1 MERRGMPQAQ
11 TRYRPLAPPSSSV
24 PGPPSAGASTRDRW
38 ERRAS
43 DPSTAAREGLRQG
56 PPGERRQ
63 RAGSIPETVAR
74 WLSDGSYQAHWPPPQ
89 SEHDGDLP
97 RASGTFGSQVMEQ
110 DAITDRARSFG
121 LETAGLRQAVD
132 HSELTPA
139 LLGAVDE
146 HLKHFEDSL
155 STISESEPGEET
167 VAIPEEPP
175 AQLPQDEDTDYQE
188 FRRRHTR
195 ASSLPAPKPS
205 LKSALATSP
214 SHSPPAG
221 DGGGGGREKKKA
233 RFRDDSP
240 GTDLSLRRTST
251 APAEYCW
258 ASSASDLPWCGDE
271 IGDVGGREE
280 RAGSEVEGSE
290 EGSEKGFEREDES
303 PSSWVVQV
311 QVQVEISIDDG
322 DTVDEEAENGLLTEA
337 EGVRV
342 RTRVYSSGGGYGG
355 VGEGS
360 AGEGEAEVEEAEAEA
375 EARTSAAGV
384 DNRDDIDDKDR
395 DEAEFGTQFIAI
407 ANDQSMVE
415 GEPCVCEP
423 EVEPSSPA
431 IEDDEPGQNAGDDEV
446 EQTIRVDEDAGVER
460 ITVEAAEA
468 DATSEPS
475 HHSGADSSECS
486 IEDAGQNIDQDPRQT
501 VEDLA
506 MEQAAGDDEN
516 ARGEPGAAEAEETD
530 TAIDHSHHSCTD
542 LSESL
547 GKHSDQDNEQD
558 AGQIDEEET
567 GAVGDAED
575 ADEADSAHLSTASL
589 GLSSKDDGHD
599 EEPFLT
605 PEESSFDQID
615 QVVTAISDVTD
626 DGPIATPADEQ
637 SLAEGSELGLIMPAI
652 DSNHTASPTQQLVS
666 FHQNAP
672 PTIRRLSNPDART
685 RQTPAPDPVRRR
697 ASSMSDFQHLKTRLK
712 LLPFAAK
719 AAPADPAITACSV
732 RIAESPRLNTVYEHP
747 DPQYGFR
754 PATGKGAATKTAQT
768 VSSGRST
775 YQMVWEEP
783 APSEGSESDTTL
795 IEPSQEPEDGDEESE
810 GRSPSPMGKVKTKLA
825 AWSWAR
831 EQQVEAE
838 DSEGG
843 SRPVLSLMRV
853 DTDRRREKSED
864 HPYAPP
870 NTEKHSASS
879 SARHSGPQTPHE
891 QPEVIAEE
899 DDDVQQADDEA
910 EVDEEDDQP
919 MELRFKSAF
928 HRIRSLSMPAST
940 DYLTVP
946 GRMLHSTS
954 PSSPTA
960 PHAPPGGLPRAMS
973 NLAAEEARFMS
984 HRDSLDLNHHR
995 IEREARMNQLL
1006 MTTRDSFV
1014 LAKTKYEAKYPKTAG
1029 GIQYN
1034 RFGGLSTIPDAS
1046 PPEEGREG
1054 FAALERR
1061 VEGGKRAVSEGAVKA
1076 DGHIKW
1082 AGEKKVEKPRW
1093 YKARYMK
1100 GEGGVLNLV
1109 LLDEEVSE

>member
-1 MERRGMPQAQ
+1 MERREIHQAP
-11 TRYRPLAPPSSSV
+11 TRHRPLAPPSPPL
-24 PGPPSAGASTRDRW
+24 PGPSASGTTPWIRW
-38 ERRAS
+38 ERHAS
-43 DPSTAAREGLRQG
+43 DPSTIAREGLRQG
-56 PPGERRQ
+56 LQGERRE

-97 RASGTFGSQVMEQ
+97 RASGPSGSQVMG
-110 DAITDRARSFG
+110 SFG

-155 STISESEPGEET
+155 STVSESEPGEE
-167 VAIPEEPP
+167 AANNPEEPP
-175 AQLPQDEDTDYQE
+175 AQLPPNEDTDYQD
-188 FRRRHTR
+188 FRRRHSR
-195 ASSLPAPKPS
+195 ASSLPGPKPS

-214 SHSPPAG
+214 PHSPPAG
-221 DGGGGGREKKKA
+221 EGGSGGREKKKA
-233 RFRDDSP
+233 RFQDDSP
-240 GTDLSLRRTST
+240 GKDLGLRRTST
-251 APAEYCW
+251 APTECG
-258 ASSASDLPWCGDE
+258 ASSASDFPWSGRNEEADA
-271 IGDVGGREE
+271 GGREE

-290 EGSEKGFEREDES
+290 EGSEEGFAREDES

-311 QVQVEISIDDG
+311 QVQIETLIDDRNSL
-322 DTVDEEAENGLLTEA
+322 DDDLANGSRDGIEDV
-337 EGVRV
+337 GVK
-342 RTRVYSSGGGYGG
+342 TRVYSSGGGYDE
-355 VGEGS
+355 VGES
-360 AGEGEAEVEEAEAEA
+360 PAGEYDDDVKEAEVEN
-375 EARTSAAGV
+375 SAAGV
-384 DNRDDIDDKDR
+384 DDR
-395 DEAEFGTQFIAI
+395 DEGETIDAGEADTGTQIATVE
-407 ANDQSMVE
+407 DDRGMVD
-415 GEPCVCEP
+415 GEPCACDP
-423 EVEPSSPA
+423 DVEASDLA
-431 IEDDEPGQNAGDDEV
+431 VENDEAGQNDGDDEGEQTAGDDEDV
-446 EQTIRVDEDAGVER
+446 EVERDTAEAEEADETSDLPHHRGTDSSKCSREDADPDV
-460 ITVEAAEA
+460 
-468 DATSEPS
+468 
-475 HHSGADSSECS
+475 
-486 IEDAGQNIDQDPRQT
+486 DQDPRQG
-501 VEDLA
+501 VKFLEI
-506 MEQAAGDDEN
+506 EQAAGDDEN
-516 ARGEPGAAEAEETD
+516 AGGDPASAEAEETD
-530 TAIDHSHHSCTD
+530 TTIDCSHRSCTD

-547 GKHSDQDNEQD
+547 SKGSDQDNVLD
-558 AGQIDEEET
+558 TGQNDEEEA

-575 ADEADSAHLSTASL
+575 ADEADSAHLSTASS
-589 GLSSKDDGHD
+589 GLSSKDDGQD
-599 EEPFLT
+599 EGPFLT
-605 PEESSFDQID
+605 PEENSFDEVSQT
-615 QVVTAISDVTD
+615 VMAAFNVSD
-626 DGPIATPADEQ
+626 DGPMPADEQ
-637 SLAEGSELGLIMPAI
+637 SLVEGTELPLIMPAM
-652 DSNHTASPTQQLVS
+652 DSTHTASPAQQQVP
-666 FHQNAP
+666 HRQNVP
-672 PTIRRLSNPDART
+672 PTIRRLSDPDARS
-685 RQTPAPDPVRRR
+685 RQDPAPDPVRRS

-712 LLPFAAK
+712 FLPFAAK

-747 DPQYGFR
+747 DPQYGSR
-754 PATGKGAATKTAQT
+754 PAFGKGAATKTAQT

-795 IEPSQEPEDGDEESE
+795 IEPSEEPEGADEESG

-831 EQQVEAE
+831 EQQDKAE
-838 DSEGG
+838 DSESG
-843 SRPVLSLMRV
+843 SRPVLSLMLV
-853 DTDRRREKSED
+853 DTDRRRERSED

-879 SARHSGPQTPHE
+879 SARHSGLQTPHE

-910 EVDEEDDQP
+910 EVDEEDEQP

-960 PHAPPGGLPRAMS
+960 PHAPPSGLPRAMS

-1029 GIQYN
+1029 GITYN

-1061 VEGGKRAVSEGAVKA
+1061 VEGGRRAVSEGAVKA

-1082 AGEKKVEKPRW
+1082 AGEKKAEKPRW

>member
-1 MERRGMPQAQ
+1 MERREMHQAQ
-11 TRYRPLAPPSSSV
+11 MRHRPLAPPSPLL
-24 PGPPSAGASTRDRW
+24 PGPSASGTSPWNRW

-43 DPSTAAREGLRQG
+43 DPSTIAREGVRQRL
-56 PPGERRQ
+56 PGERRE

-89 SEHDGDLP
+89 SEYDGDLP
-97 RASGTFGSQVMEQ
+97 RASGTFGSQVMSSETV
-110 DAITDRARSFG
+110 TDRTRSFG

-155 STISESEPGEET
+155 STISKSEPEEEEAAT
-167 VAIPEEPP
+167 NPEERP
-175 AQLPQDEDTDYQE
+175 AQLLQNEDTDYQD

-214 SHSPPAG
+214 PHSPPAG
-221 DGGGGGREKKKA
+221 NGGGGGKEKKKA

-240 GTDLSLRRTST
+240 GADLSLRRTST

-342 RTRVYSSGGGYGG
+342 RTRVYGE
-355 VGEGS
+355 VGEGF

-375 EARTSAAGV
+375 EAEARTSAAGV
-384 DNRDDIDDKDR
+384 DDRDDIDDKDR

-407 ANDQSMVE
+407 ANDKSMVE

-446 EQTIRVDEDAGVER
+446 EQTTAVDEYAGVER
-460 ITVEAAEA
+460 DTVEAEEA
-468 DATSEPS
+468 DMTS
-475 HHSGADSSECS
+475 D
-486 IEDAGQNIDQDPRQT
+486 R
-501 VEDLA
+501 
-506 MEQAAGDDEN
+506 
-516 ARGEPGAAEAEETD
+516 
-530 TAIDHSHHSCTD
+530 SHHSCADSSVCSTKD
-542 LSESL
+542 AGQDDEQGAGQDNEEDAGAELDAEDAEEVDRVEHKAIDSPQYS
-547 GKHSDQDNEQD
+547 SDDADMDNEQD
-558 AGQIDEEET
+558 AGRGDEEEV
-567 GAVGDAED
+567 GAAGDPNDAEEID
-575 ADEADSAHLSTASL
+575 GAHQSIVDSSE
-589 GLSSKDDGHD
+589 LSSKDDGHD
-599 EEPFLT
+599 EGPYLT
-605 PEESSFDQID
+605 PEEISFDQIN
-615 QVVTAISDVTD
+615 QNVMAASNVSD
-626 DGPIATPADEQ
+626 DGPIAMPADEQ
-637 SLAEGSELGLIMPAI
+637 SLAKGTELGLIMPAI

-672 PTIRRLSNPDART
+672 PTTRRLSDPDARS
-685 RQTPAPDPVRRR
+685 RQDSAPDPVRRR

-712 LLPFAAK
+712 LLSFAAK

-747 DPQYGFR
+747 GPQYGSR
-754 PATGKGAATKTAQT
+754 TAIGKGAATKTAQT

-783 APSEGSESDTTL
+783 AASEGSESDTTL
-795 IEPSQEPEDGDEESE
+795 IEPSEVPEDADGDSLA
-810 GRSPSPMGKVKTKLA
+810 GHGDRSPSPMGKVKTKLA

-831 EQQVEAE
+831 EQQDKAE

-843 SRPVLSLMRV
+843 SRPMLSLMRV
-853 DTDRRREKSED
+853 DTDRRRERSED

-899 DDDVQQADDEA
+899 DEDVQQADDEA

-954 PSSPTA
+954 PSSSSA
-960 PHAPPGGLPRAMS
+960 SHAPPSGLPRAMS

-1046 PPEEGREG
+1046 PPEGREG

-1082 AGEKKVEKPRW
+1082 AGGKKVETPQW